1 MVPPLIIID
10 DEQVLVLDR
19 AEAFEL
25 NIDVV
30 R

>member
-1 MVPPLIIID
+1 LVPPLIIID